1 VTATGA
7 VRRVGVVGAGTM
19 GSGIAQIG
27 VCAGIDTVLCDP
39 VDGAAARGAERIGA
53 ALRWSAER
61 GRLAPGEAESALARL
76 RTTQRLDDLF
86 GCDLVIEAAPEKL
99 AIKRSIFERL
109 DGGCA
114 AGAVLATNTSSIPVT
129 AIASA
134 ARRSERVVGLHF
146 FNPVARMRLAEVIP
160 AAQTAAAVVAAA
172 VAAAEQL
179 GKQPIVAADVPGF
192 LVNRCGRPFYAE
204 ALRIV
209 TERLATPAQVDRI
222 CRMAAGFRMGP
233 FELMDLVGIDVGL
246 EVMQSFATGSFG
258 EPRWRPSPLQARLVS
273 AGRLGRKTGR
283 GWYDYDGAAAY
294 REEDPAPPH
303 GAGRGLALRI
313 AGSGP
318 VATRLRA
325 LAVEA
330 GMTLVE
336 DPAAPVLLADDA
348 AGAPAGGASLRLRSC
363 ASASL
368 VGHGDPSAVGFGLP
382 TGPSAGRLVELGTT
396 RVTDRVDAEAA
407 RHIFEALGLHVERVG
422 DGPGLVIGRL
432 LAQIV
437 NEACFAVGEG
447 IGGPAD
453 VDAGVTLGLNYP
465 QGPMAWGAA
474 LGFDTILATLDALW
488 HERREERFRPAP
500 LLREAALT
508 GVVADA

>member
-1 VTATGA
+1 MTATA
-7 VRRVGVVGAGTM
+7 VIRRVGVVGAGTM

-27 VCAGIDTVLCDP
+27 ACAGIDTMLYDP
-39 VDGAAARGAERIGA
+39 VDGAAARGAEQIGA
-53 ALRWSAER
+53 ALRRSAQR
-61 GRLAPGEAESALARL
+61 GRLAPADAASALARL

-99 AIKRSIFERL
+99 AIKRSIFATL

-114 AGAVLATNTSSIPVT
+114 PGALLATNTSSIPVT

-134 ARRSERVVGLHF
+134 ARHSERVIGLHF

-160 AAQTAAAVVAAA
+160 AAQTGAAAVAAT

-192 LVNRCGRPFYAE
+192 LVNRCGRPFYGE

-222 CRMAAGFRMGP
+222 CRMAGGFRMGP

-246 EVMQSFATGSFG
+246 AVMQSFATGSFG
-258 EPRWRPSPLQARLVS
+258 EPRWRPSPLQARLVA
-273 AGRLGRKTGR
+273 AGRLGRKSGR
-283 GWYDYDGAAAY
+283 GWYDYGDAAY
-294 REEDPAPPH
+294 RDEDPAPPPA
-303 GAGRGLALRI
+303 AGRGLALRI
-313 AGSGP
+313 AGAGP
-318 VATRLRA
+318 VATHLRA
-325 LAVEA
+325 RAEQA
-330 GMTLVE
+330 GATLVE

-348 AGAPAGGASLRLRSC
+348 AGAPAAGASLRLRSC

-368 VGHGDPSAVGFGLP
+368 VGHGDPSAVGFSLP
-382 TGPSAGRLVELGTT
+382 TGPSAGRLVELGAT
-396 RVTDRVDAEAA
+396 RICSRADIGAA
-407 RHIFEALGLHVERVG
+407 QRILAALGLHVERVG
-422 DGPGLVIGRL
+422 DGPGLVMRRL

-447 IGGPAD
+447 IGSPAD

-474 LGFDTILATLDALW
+474 LGFDGVLATLDALW
-488 HERREERFRPAP
+488 DERREERFRPAP

-508 GVVADA
+508 GIVDDA

>member
-1 VTATGA
+1 VTTPPAI
-7 VRRVGVVGAGTM
+7 RRIGVVGAGTM

-27 VCAGIDTVLCDP
+27 ACAGIETVLCDP
-39 VDGAAARGAERIGA
+39 VDGAAIHGAERIGE
-53 ALRWSAER
+53 ALRRSAER
-61 GRLAPGEAESALARL
+61 GRLAPADAESALARL
-76 RTTQRLDDLF
+76 RTTQRLEDLF
-86 GCDLVIEAAPEKL
+86 DCDLVVEAAPEKL
-99 AIKRSIFERL
+99 GIKRSIFERL

-134 ARRSERVVGLHF
+134 ARRPERVVGLHF

-160 AAQTAAAVVAAA
+160 AAQTAAAVVAAT

-179 GKQPIVAADVPGF
+179 GKRPIVAADVPGF

-222 CRMAAGFRMGP
+222 CRMAGGFRMGP

-246 EVMQSFATGSFG
+246 AVMQSFATSSFG
-258 EPRWRPSPLQARLVS
+258 EPRWRPSPLAAQLVS
-273 AGRLGRKTGR
+273 AGRLGRKSGR
-283 GWYDYDGAAAY
+283 GWYDYDGEAY
-294 REEDPAPPH
+294 REEDPAPPQA
-303 GAGRGLALRI
+303 AGRGLVLRI

-318 VATRLRA
+318 VATRLRT

-330 GMTLVE
+330 GTTLVE

-348 AGAPAGGASLRLRSC
+348 AGAPAAGASLRLRSC
-363 ASASL
+363 ASAGL
-368 VGHGDPSAVGFGLP
+368 VGHGDPSAVGFSIP
-382 TGPSAGRLVELGTT
+382 TGPGAGRLVELGTT
-396 RVTDRVDAEAA
+396 RSSRRADLEAA
-407 RHIFEALGLHVERVG
+407 QRIFAALGLHVERVG
-422 DGPGLVIGRL
+422 DGPGLVMRRL

-447 IGGPAD
+447 IGSPAD

-465 QGPMAWGAA
+465 RGPMTWGAA
-474 LGFDTILATLDALW
+474 LGFDTVLATLDALW
-488 HERREERFRPAP
+488 DERREERFRPAP

-508 GVVADA
+508 GIVEDA